1 MFCRKSDVFTITSY
15 VKQGFLKSELIE
27 SRTSRKKKLK
37 SIRRITLVIKSPSSI
52 TLHDP
57 EFPGNV
63 WLGKDT
69 DVLYYVTEDL

>member
-15 VKQGFLKSELIE
+15 VKQGFFLGDRKSYI
-27 SRTSRKKKLK
+27 KKKNLK

-69 DVLYYVTEDL
+69 DVLYSVTDDF

>member
-15 VKQGFLKSELIE
+15 VKQGLLNSELIE
-27 SRTSRKKKLK
+27 SRTSRKNLK